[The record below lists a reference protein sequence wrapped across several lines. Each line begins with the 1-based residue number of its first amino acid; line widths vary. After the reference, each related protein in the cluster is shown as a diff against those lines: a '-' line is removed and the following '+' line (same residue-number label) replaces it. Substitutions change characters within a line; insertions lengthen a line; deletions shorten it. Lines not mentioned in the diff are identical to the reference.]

1 MPFQLYRLT
10 AEYKYNALSV
20 PHSGFDFGKNLL
32 PLTTKLSFCHYD
44 SKFVWII
51 FKYPNKI
58 EHLCYD
64 HVPTVGMQLAN
75 FICKLFYSTI
85 GIIATV
91 I

>member
-1 MPFQLYRLT
+1 MHSVYRTVVLT
-10 AEYKYNALSV
+10 L
-20 PHSGFDFGKNLL
+20 GKICSHWL

-44 SKFVWII
+44 SKFVWMI

-64 HVPTVGMQLAN
+64 HVPTAGMQLAN